1 MGLARPL
8 VAAWRRRAARRSA
21 WLTSLPRVEHWEPG
35 PAEAGVPEEFDGS
48 AEVAA
53 AAATQ
58 RRVAL
63 GYAAVFLLG
72 ILAVPVLTVTLPWWS
87 QARLLGG
94 MSPSFLVAAIG
105 LYGFFLALGVAAAGL
120 ARSVEDRMLG
130 GPSSPGDPDP

>member
-1 MGLARPL
+1 VGLARSPGT
-8 VAAWRRRAARRSA
+8 AWRPRAARLSA
-21 WLTSLPRVEHWEPG
+21 RLTSLLDVERSEPG
-35 PAEAGVPEEFDGS
+35 PAEAGEPEEFDGP

-63 GYAAVFLLG
+63 GYAGVFLLG

-87 QARLLGG
+87 EARLLGG
-94 MSPSFLVAAIG
+94 MSPSFLVAALG
-105 LYGFFLALGVAAAGL
+105 LYGFFLALGIAAAGL

>member
-1 MGLARPL
+1 VGVTVPPNAVGRP
-8 VAAWRRRAARRSA
+8 RRARLRA
-21 WLTSLPRVEHWEPG
+21 WLTSLLDVERWEPG
-35 PAEAGVPEEFDGS
+35 PADAGEPEEFDGP

-63 GYAAVFLLG
+63 GYAVVFLLG
-72 ILAVPVLTVTLPWWS
+72 ILAVPVLTMTLPWWS

-130 GPSSPGDPDP
+130 GPSSPGDTDP

>member
-1 MGLARPL
+1 VPPRGARL
-8 VAAWRRRAARRSA
+8 VAPRPPIAHLGA
-21 WLTSLPRVEHWEPG
+21 WLTSLLDVERWEPN
-35 PAEAGVPEEFDGS
+35 PADTGMPEEFDGP

-105 LYGFFLALGVAAAGL
+105 LYGFFLALGIAAASL

-130 GPSSPGDPDP
+130 GPTSPGDVDP

>member
-1 MGLARPL
+1 MLARP
-8 VAAWRRRAARRSA
+8 RRGTGRASPATRLAA
-21 WLTSLPRVEHWEPG
+21 WLTSLLDVERWEPG
-35 PAEAGVPEEFDGS
+35 PADAGMPEEFDGP

-87 QARLLGG
+87 QARLMGG

-105 LYGFFLALGVAAAGL
+105 LYGFFLALGIAAATL